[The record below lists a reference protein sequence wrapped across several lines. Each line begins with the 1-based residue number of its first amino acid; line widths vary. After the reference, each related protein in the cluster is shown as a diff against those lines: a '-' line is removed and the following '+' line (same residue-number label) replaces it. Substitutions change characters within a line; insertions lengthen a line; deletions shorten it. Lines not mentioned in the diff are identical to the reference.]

1 MGLYRGRENYNN
13 SILYLQIVE
22 YALKTEI
29 SFTEEI
35 RNSRSVNFVRMT
47 LGFTAELADIRT
59 QIWKNLAI
67 LRKNEEYD
75 NTINSILSEVH
86 FNGLDEEDT
95 KNYLQTDFNT
105 IYECVIDRN
114 TPNFLMRR
122 LLQDT
127 KKKLSD
133 LA

>member
-1 MGLYRGRENYNN
+1 
-13 SILYLQIVE
+13 
-22 YALKTEI
+22 
-29 SFTEEI
+29 
-35 RNSRSVNFVRMT
+35 MT

-114 TPNFLMRR
+114 TPNFFDAKVVARY
-122 LLQDT
+122 

>member
-1 MGLYRGRENYNN
+1 
-13 SILYLQIVE
+13 
-22 YALKTEI
+22 
-29 SFTEEI
+29 
-35 RNSRSVNFVRMT
+35 MT

-127 KKKLSD
+127 KRS
-133 LA
+133 